1 MDQSRLVKEISVT
14 SFSYW
19 ELETLRAG
27 AFQTRIRGLSVAAIA
42 LCLFFGHQANA
53 HVGTGIDL
61 DRQGRIYFTDTYHN
75 CIWRLESNG
84 TLTPVVRGVHL
95 DYLIVGA
102 DGYLYVIKDGIWKIS
117 PQGEMTEV
125 LNSKQFPEGGR
136 PLCIDRQ
143 ANIYFVRVQLQRVPE
158 ISKRTPEGKVTLI
171 VGDNREQQES
181 QGQQS
186 LFNHINSAVCAPDGS
201 LYLRDDQTIRRVA
214 SDGTVSTL
222 AHSEDAAMA
231 EDGEERLVRTM
242 GMAVDDAGNVYVAN
256 YWKRAVM
263 KVTSDCRVSTIAT
276 ARWPWVPV
284 GVAISGN
291 NIYAL
296 ERMGNPYSLST
307 ALEVSTLADRLGS
320 PRIRRI
326 SPGGAITTLVV
337 VKGNRSLTV
346 IIVPLILAAAVI
358 SVWLM
363 RRRRAR
369 RA

>member
-1 MDQSRLVKEISVT
+1 MDQSRLVNEISVT

-19 ELETLRAG
+19 ALETLRAG

-84 TLTPVVRGVHL
+84 TLTPVARGVHL
-95 DYLIVGA
+95 DSLIVGA

-143 ANIYFVRVQLQRVPE
+143 ANIYFVSVQLQRVPE

-171 VGDNREQQES
+171 VGDNREQQGS

-186 LFNHINSAVCAPDGS
+186 LFNHINSAVC
-201 LYLRDDQTIRRVA
+201 
-214 SDGTVSTL
+214 
-222 AHSEDAAMA
+222 
-231 EDGEERLVRTM
+231 
-242 GMAVDDAGNVYVAN
+242 
-256 YWKRAVM
+256 
-263 KVTSDCRVSTIAT
+263 
-276 ARWPWVPV
+276 
-284 GVAISGN
+284 
-291 NIYAL
+291 
-296 ERMGNPYSLST
+296 
-307 ALEVSTLADRLGS
+307 
-320 PRIRRI
+320 
-326 SPGGAITTLVV
+326 
-337 VKGNRSLTV
+337 
-346 IIVPLILAAAVI
+346 
-358 SVWLM
+358 
-363 RRRRAR
+363 
-369 RA
+369 